1 MIILRK
7 KIKWILAFVA
17 VLGVLAVSRKLGEL
31 AAGVGTKPQSA
42 CVVLDAG
49 HGGSDPGKIGVN
61 QAKEKDI
68 NLQIVEYVR
77 ENLENEGVE
86 VILTR
91 TDDTA
96 DESKAADMK
105 ERVSLINAKHPDMAV
120 SIHQNSYTDSDV
132 KGAQVFYYTHSEQGK
147 ELALVMQ
154 EEMCLQDE
162 TNTRQAKANDTY
174 YMLKKTEVPTIIV
187 ECGFLS
193 NYEEAEKLCEEEY
206 QKKIAEA
213 ICSGIIKGLD
223 KMMN

>member
-1 MIILRK
+1 M
-7 KIKWILAFVA
+7 V
-17 VLGVLAVSRKLGEL
+17 VLGIIAVSRQLGKL
-31 AAGVGTKPQSA
+31 AAGAGAKPQSA

-49 HGGSDPGKIGVN
+49 HGGGDPGKIGVN

-68 NLQIVEYVR
+68 NLKIVELIK

-96 DESKAADMK
+96 NESKAADMK
-105 ERVSLINAKHPDMAV
+105 ERVLLINGKHPDMAV
-120 SIHQNSYTDSDV
+120 SIHQNSYTDSRV

-147 ELALVMQ
+147 ELALLMQ
-154 EEMCLQDE
+154 EELCLLDE
-162 TNTRQAKANDTY
+162 TNTRKAKANDTY

-193 NYEEAEKLCEEEY
+193 NYEEAEKLCEEKY
-206 QKKIAEA
+206 QKKMAEA

-223 KMMN
+223 KMIN

>member
-1 MIILRK
+1 M
-7 KIKWILAFVA
+7 A